1 MQILKQACGPYETNC
16 YILNTSKGDFIIDP
30 GVNALSFIKQYAKK
44 PLAILNTHGHY
55 DHVWDNARVK
65 KNLTFLFISIKMMNL
80 CYKILLEKVLSQVKL
95 MF

>member
-65 KNLTFLFISIKMMNL
+65 KEFDIPIYIHKNDEFMLQDPFGKGFEPSKAD
-80 CYKILLEKVLSQVKL
+80 V
-95 MF
+95 